1 MEIQGNKSP
10 STFRGQ
16 EIVEMLTNIE
26 SLRSINYIKDEEMVL
41 NQ

>member
-1 MEIQGNKSP
+1 MQGNKSP

-26 SLRSINYIKDEEMVL
+26 SLQSIHDIKDEEKNI

>member
-1 MEIQGNKSP
+1 MNKST

-26 SLRSINYIKDEEMVL
+26 SLRSIGDIKEDF
-41 NQ
+41 